1 MKMEQIQFIE
11 TTHSTN
17 VTLKEK
23 CQDYLDNWNKS
34 FNFYG
39 IYTNEQTQ
47 GKGLGSNKWLSQSG
61 QNILISFI
69 FQPPIMPYDQF
80 YFNQYF
86 ALSIRKFLA
95 QFVENPQ
102 IKWPNDIYVQDD
114 KIAGIL
120 IEHNIQGERIKYSIA
135 GVGINI
141 NQTTFD
147 PEIENPTSLKLLTG
161 ETYHIHELV
170 QNLNTILQEEYS
182 LLHENN
188 FEILNQMYLNNLYN
202 YHIYNCYEIKGETV
216 FAEIIG
222 ITTFGRLIL
231 EDLFGEPFVCN
242 YKEIKLIRRKK
253 EM

>member
-1 MKMEQIQFIE
+1 MKIEQLQFIE

-17 VTLKEK
+17 VTLQEK
-23 CQDYLDNWNKS
+23 CQEYLTHWDKS

-47 GKGLGSNKWLSQSG
+47 GKGLASNKWFSQKG
-61 QNILISFI
+61 QNLLVSFI
-69 FQPPIMPYDQF
+69 FKPPIKPYDQF

-86 ALSIRKFLA
+86 SLSIRKFLA

-120 IEHNIQGERIKYSIA
+120 IEHNIQGENIKYSIA

-147 PEIENPTSLKLLTG
+147 PVIENPTSLKLLTG
-161 ETYHIHELV
+161 ETYNIHELV
-170 QNLNTILQEEYS
+170 QNLNNILQEEYH
-182 LLHENN
+182 LLQEQEL
-188 FEILNQMYLNNLYN
+188 EILNQMYLNHLYK
-202 YHIYNCYEIKGETV
+202 YHIYDNYEIKGEKV

-222 ITTFGRLIL
+222 VTPYGQLML
-231 EDLFGEPFVCN
+231 EDLCSEPFVCN
-242 YKEIKLIRRKK
+242 YKEIKFIHPKK